1 MTLIIEVKGYR
12 NEAAVEKA
20 NTMKAFWVPG
30 VNNLK
35 KFGRWAFVEFQG
47 DVFKGK
53 ASLQEAVDRLMTK
66 YAQQNEQTDAA
77 E

>member
-1 MTLIIEVKGYR
+1 
-12 NEAAVEKA
+12 
-20 NTMKAFWVPG
+20 MKAFWVPG

-47 DVFKGK
+47 DVFEGK

-66 YAQQNEQTDAA
+66 YAQQNEQIDAA